1 MIKVSEIDHSNFSV
15 KIKDKFSSTEHVVQ
29 LNDEYH
35 LEITKNKISKKDL
48 ITKSFEFL
56 LKREPKESILL
67 EFNLKVISKYFPDY
81 KHKIMNY
88 F

>member
-1 MIKVSEIDHSNFSV
+1 MIKVSEINHNNFSV
-15 KIKDKFSSTEHVVQ
+15 KIKDEFSSTEHVVQ

-35 LEITKNKISKKDL
+35 LEITNNKISKKDL

-56 LKREPKESILL
+56 LKKEPKESILL

-81 KHKIMNY
+81 KDKIVNY